1 MSKIEELDK
10 LDRAIKDAEVNLK
23 SIQTKTELMAKEIA
37 VLGPRKNELEQN
49 IQFHKR
55 AGSIPIAHEYRKSK
69 QELTKVKGRLTLITL
84 DHSKALQAIKDV
96 EQIIEKFK
104 RDYDSLSKTSEN
116 NVLQGSFGD
125 KRGKK

>member
-23 SIQTKTELMAKEIA
+23 SIQTKTEIIAKEIA

-55 AGSIPIAHEYRKSK
+55 AGSIPIAHEYRKAK
-69 QELTKVKGRLTLITL
+69 LELGKVKGRLALITL
-84 DHSKALQAIKDV
+84 DHTKSLQAIKDV
-96 EQIIEKFK
+96 AEIIEKFK
-104 RDYDSLSKTSEN
+104 RDYNALSKTSEN